1 MGEHWSKIEPNKVYY
16 KPLSLTE
23 ILSNL
28 SKAYNNTIPASQEFV
43 CFTGIG
49 GSIIMNSMWAFNKL
63 NIKFSSFSYKYRGY
77 IMSGFNIGQ
86 KHEPYKI
93 YYKPEFDT
101 IFILKKGT
109 VVIKKSKDIS
119 ILLKHF
125 KSIK

>member
-1 MGEHWSKIEPNKVYY
+1 MEHWSKVEPNKVYY
-16 KPLSLTE
+16 NGNLSLTDLLDSLCKIE
-23 ILSNL
+23 SRRE
-28 SKAYNNTIPASQEFV
+28 PQEFV
-43 CFTGIG
+43 CFTGIS
-49 GSIIMNSMWAFNKL
+49 GSIIMNSMWVFNKL
-63 NIKFSSFSYKYRGY
+63 KIRFSSFSYKYRGFT
-77 IMSGFNIGQ
+77 ISGFNIGQ

-101 IFILKKGT
+101 TFVLKKGT